1 MRKLRLSKINN
12 PDIKSLSTEKVY
24 LKHLLDEWV
33 DDGWMDGGWWM
44 HEWVGGWVDDG
55 WVGGG
60 MNKVPTSHF
69 YALVTKFSLLT

>member
-33 DDGWMDGGWWM
+33 
-44 HEWVGGWVDDG
+44 GGWVDDG

-60 MNKVPTSHF
+60 MYKVPTSHF